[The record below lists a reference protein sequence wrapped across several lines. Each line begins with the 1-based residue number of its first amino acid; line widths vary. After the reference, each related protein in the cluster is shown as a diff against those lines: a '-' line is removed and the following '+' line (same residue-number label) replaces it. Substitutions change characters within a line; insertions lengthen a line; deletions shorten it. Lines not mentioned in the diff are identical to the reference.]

1 MIDTQTTQDLSDTAR
16 FIAEPVAGDLDRV
29 VANMKTLAEES
40 GLAGDD
46 MVAQAVVSGGKKVRP
61 TVTLL
66 AGALRSTSPGSPE
79 QDRLVKMATA
89 VELLHIASLIHD
101 DTVDKADT
109 RRGQATVS
117 SMFGP
122 DVAVLLGDYVF
133 AASATFVCDTGN
145 IRVIRRFSETIM
157 ELARGELAERF
168 STHDWSQSI
177 DDYKRRIYDKTA
189 SLICTAA
196 ESGGVLSGAP
206 EEQNQALRSFGYNV
220 GMAFP
225 DRRRR
230 ARFHEQRGGAGASPP
245 ATTCSRATLTLPA
258 LLFAERHPREAVVK
272 RLLDGSREEADL
284 HAMVAHIRESSAI
297 DESLAAL
304 DGYRNAARAAL
315 SLLPNARPRESLEA
329 LIDFVTDRRN

>member
-29 VANMKTLAEES
+29 VENMKTLAEES

-46 MVAQAVVSGGKKVRP
+46 MVAQAVVSGGKKIRP

-66 AGALRSTSPGSPE
+66 AGALRSAALGPQE

-220 GMAFP
+220 GMAFQIVDDVLDFTSSEEELGKP
-225 DRRRR
+225 
-230 ARFHEQRGGAGASPP
+230 AGNDLLQG
-245 ATTCSRATLTLPA
+245 TLTLPA

-272 RLLDGSREEADL
+272 RLLDGSRDEADL

-315 SLLPNARPRESLEA
+315 SLLPDARPRESLEA